1 MEAKPNREMYEAPVS
16 IVLELDA
23 EGVICL
29 SGGAYPSWSES
40 PI

>member
-1 MEAKPNREMYEAPVS
+1 MEKKPNKELYVAPVS
-16 IVLELDA
+16 SVLELDA

-29 SGGAYPSWSES
+29 SGGIYPSWSES